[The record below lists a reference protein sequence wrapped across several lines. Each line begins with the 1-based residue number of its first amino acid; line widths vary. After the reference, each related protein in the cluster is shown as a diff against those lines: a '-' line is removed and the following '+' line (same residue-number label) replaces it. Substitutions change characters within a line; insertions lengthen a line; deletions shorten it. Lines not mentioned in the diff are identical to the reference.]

1 MVAETQAVTTGV
13 DASGNLNANPALN
26 VAGFSNVNMVP
37 PAPGTFAPAPAGPAG
52 GDTALINQLMQWL
65 TTTGGGMGVPGMG
78 GMGGGSPMLPGIDP
92 LSLGMDGMGGGDP
105 LGMGGMFGPMGGGI
119 GLNPYQAAGL
129 RLRRGNEMN
138 ALRQRMANQ
147 HRAIGPA
154 GGTDFSRHVQNIDD
168 EMMALQEQKVQDNIK
183 NALAYNQQ
191 LQQFGQQNLANNMKL
206 FEALKEAG
214 SNMMRYGGANQSP
227 GTFSPDSGSDQQGA

>member
-1 MVAETQAVTTGV
+1 MEAAAV
-13 DASGNLNANPALN
+13 PAD
-26 VAGFSNVNMVP
+26 VTPST
-37 PAPGTFAPAPAGPAG
+37 GTFSPAPAPAAPAG
-52 GDTALINQLMQWL
+52 GDNDVINQFMQWL
-65 TTTGGGMGVPGMG
+65 STTGGGMGG
-78 GMGGGSPMLPGIDP
+78 GMGNPSMGGIDP
-92 LSLGMDGMGGGDP
+92 LGMGMGGMGGGDP

-129 RLRRGNEMN
+129 RLRRNNEMN

-154 GGTDFSRHVQNIDD
+154 GGTDYSRHVQNIDD

-191 LQQFGQQNLANNMKL
+191 LMQYGQQNLANNMKL

>member
-1 MVAETQAVTTGV
+1 MEAAAV
-13 DASGNLNANPALN
+13 PAD
-26 VAGFSNVNMVP
+26 VTPST
-37 PAPGTFAPAPAGPAG
+37 GTFSPAPAPAAPAG
-52 GDTALINQLMQWL
+52 GDNDVINQFMQWL
-65 TTTGGGMGVPGMG
+65 STTGGGMGGSMG
-78 GMGGGSPMLPGIDP
+78 NPSMGGIDP
-92 LSLGMDGMGGGDP
+92 LGMGMGGMGGGDP

-129 RLRRGNEMN
+129 RLRRNNEMN

-154 GGTDFSRHVQNIDD
+154 GGTDYSRHVQNIDD

-191 LQQFGQQNLANNMKL
+191 LMQYGQQNLANNMRL
-206 FEALKEAG
+206 MEALGRG
-214 SNMMRYGGANQSP
+214 SGNIFRYGGADQSP
-227 GTFSPDSGSDQQGA
+227 GTFSPEAGSDQQGA